1 MNETHRP
8 DQPADVA
15 RPGITGPVAEPV
27 TEPFTAP
34 ITAAFTAPTPAP
46 ITAPMTAPISAPITA
61 PIPVPSTSMLPG
73 NELPPPAHLHAHAA
87 QGKRR
92 TTGQDPA
99 LRESRDAWMNSVR
112 STVNDHPLSCLVG
125 ALLVGGVIARMLPSR
140 R

>member
-1 MNETHRP
+1 
-8 DQPADVA
+8 
-15 RPGITGPVAEPV
+15 
-27 TEPFTAP
+27 
-34 ITAAFTAPTPAP
+34 
-46 ITAPMTAPISAPITA
+46 
-61 PIPVPSTSMLPG
+61 MLPG

-112 STVNDHPLSCLVG
+112 GTVNDNPLACLVG

-140 R
+140 H

>member
-15 RPGITGPVAEPV
+15 RPGITGPLTEPV
-27 TEPFTAP
+27 TETVTEPNIEPFTAP
-34 ITAAFTAPTPAP
+34 ITAA
-46 ITAPMTAPISAPITA
+46 ITAPFIE

-92 TTGQDPA
+92 TTGQEPA
-99 LRESRDAWMNSVR
+99 LRESRDAWINSVR
-112 STVNDHPLSCLVG
+112 STVSDNPLSCLVG
-125 ALLVGGVIARMLPSR
+125 ALLMGGVIARMLPSR